1 MQSQP
6 TPWPLTVL
14 LCCLCVI
21 VVVQVEVPVVTP
33 AAILTPVTCVGRW
46 VEGGVCN
53 AACEATGVKTS
64 VYEITTQAENG
75 GAPCEAAAGAT
86 KEVACSNP
94 TPCQKATP
102 INCVGSWAEVGEC
115 KAACESAG
123 TKTSVFTV
131 NTPAADGGAACDAAP
146 GATREVPCTN
156 PTPCPKPPVNCVGS
170 WAEVGVCN
178 AACESTGTKTSVF
191 TVFTQAENGG
201 APCEAAS
208 GTAKE
213 VPCSNPTACPKPPVN
228 CVGSWAETGVCDAKC
243 ESSGSK
249 TSVYTVTTPA
259 ANGGAA
265 CEAAPGATR
274 QVPCSNPEPCPKQQ
288 VQPQVAAPPP
298 VVEAPVVPAPVVEPT
313 PTVEPVAAAGLVQP

>member
-1 MQSQP
+1 MCLCVFVQVQAP
-6 TPWPLTVL
+6 VVPVVAPATVL
-14 LCCLCVI
+14 L
-21 VVVQVEVPVVTP
+21 PV
-33 AAILTPVTCVGRW
+33 ACVGRW
-46 VEGGVCN
+46 VESGICN
-53 AACEATGVKTS
+53 AACEATGTIIS

-75 GAPCEAAAGAT
+75 GTPCEAAAGAT
-86 KEVACSNP
+86 KEVPCSNP
-94 TPCQKATP
+94 TPCPQAAP

-131 NTPAADGGAACDAAP
+131 TTPAANGGAACEAAS
-146 GATREVPCTN
+146 GAIKEMPCTN
-156 PTPCPKPPVNCVGS
+156 PNPCPKPPVDCVGS

-191 TVFTQAENGG
+191 TVFTPAENRG

-213 VPCSNPTACPKPPVN
+213 VPCSNPTLCPKPVN
-228 CVGSWAETGVCDAKC
+228 CVGSWAEVGVCDAKC
-243 ESSGSK
+243 ESTGSK

-265 CEAAPGATR
+265 CEAASGATR

-288 VQPQVAAPPP
+288 AA
-298 VVEAPVVPAPVVEPT
+298 VEAPVVKEPVVPA
-313 PTVEPVAAAGLVQP
+313 PTVEPVVAAGLAPP